1 MAIRQRTV
9 FVIETRQH
17 AAFAFEA
24 ASLAQARQLL
34 RTPWLAAA
42 FEAFHRRHREPS
54 QAGEP
59 ARIRAATPEEAM
71 LYRDVA
77 DEFAD
82 GSDRFLVAELPDE
95 TGAS

>member
-42 FEAFHRRHREPS
+42 FEAFHRRHGRPS
-54 QAGEP
+54 QACEP
-59 ARIRAATPEEAM
+59 ADIRAATPEEAK

-95 TGAS
+95 TGVS